1 MSKIIE
7 VKVPKIGE
15 SKKIPVAEI
24 IVKAGDVVRAEDPII
39 VLESDQTT
47 MKIPVPISGVVDK
60 LKVKIGDEVSEGTPI
75 ITLITGDPSVSPE
88 PLEIATPSVIVDTQT
103 AKLPHAGPGVRKLAR
118 ALGIDLSR
126 IVGSGKYG
134 RIVQEDLERL
144 LTQND
149 DREINIPVAS
159 NGTASVDCL
168 NLTQVN
174 FAKFGPVE
182 TKPLGRVRQISAANL
197 HRNWVTIPH
206 VTNHDEADI
215 TDLESFRLQ
224 INREMKQSSI
234 RVSILSFVIKAA
246 AATLK
251 KFPEFNTSL
260 NGENLIFK
268 YYYHI
273 GFATD
278 TENGLVVPVIHD
290 ADQKGVVEI
299 AKEVSALTKLARDGK
314 IKTNQLQGGT
324 FTITSLGSIGG
335 IYFTPI
341 INAPEVAIMGI
352 SKAYWK
358 QVSPDGKQCSWRYM
372 LPLSLS
378 WNHQVIDGAS
388 AAKFNVH
395 FAKLLFDMRWILI

>member
-7 VKVPKIGE
+7 VKVPNIGE
-15 SKKIPVAEI
+15 FEKVPVAEI
-24 IVKAGDVVRAEDPII
+24 IVKAGDIVRSEDPLV
-39 VLESDQTT
+39 VLESDKTT
-47 MKIPVPISGVVDK
+47 MEIPAPIGGMVDK
-60 LKVKIGDEVSEGTPI
+60 IKIKIGDEVSEGTPI
-75 ITLITGDPSVSPE
+75 LTLVTGDLSVSPE
-88 PLEIATPSVIVDTQT
+88 SGGIATSSVVTDTKVS
-103 AKLPHAGPGVRKLAR
+103 KLPHAGPGVRKLAR
-118 ALGIDLSR
+118 ELGIDLSK

-134 RIVQEDLERL
+134 RIIQEDLERF
-144 LTQND
+144 D
-149 DREINIPVAS
+149 DRETKTPITS
-159 NGTASVDCL
+159 NDIVSVDCL
-168 NLTQVN
+168 NSPQVN

-182 TKPLGRVRQISAANL
+182 IKPLGRVKKISAANL

-206 VTNHDEADI
+206 VTNHDDADI

-224 INREMKQSSI
+224 INKEMEKSGV

-260 NGENLIFK
+260 NGENLVFK

-278 TENGLVVPVIHD
+278 TENGLVVPVIHN
-290 ADQKGVVEI
+290 ADQKGIVEI
-299 AKEVSALTKLARDGK
+299 AKEVSALTELARDGK

-352 SKAYWK
+352 SKSYWK
-358 QVSPDGKQCSWRYM
+358 HVSPDGKQCLWRYM

-388 AAKFNVH
+388 AAHFNMH
-395 FAKLLFDMRWILI
+395 FAKLLADMRWILI